1 MLTSI
6 ARLLASRVRSMLRPL
21 PPAFS
26 FFFRIGGPILGLLV
40 AATPFASAQTLDLV
54 GPETP
59 TLMLEAFK
67 VSGDRLFGSDVEGA
81 DLRDRY
87 DSQHIEDTGSFT
99 LNEFFETLPG
109 AGRDEEV
116 LVLIDGEP
124 AYIDPSSLPLGMIE
138 EVEVS
143 REGSMP
149 EYGAQSS
156 GRVINIRLKKDYRG
170 GEAGL
175 KFDGSFAGGGGEQL
189 STRLST
195 SVVRGKLRLLFGI
208 NASKRYALDA
218 TDRPF
223 SSNQDHT
230 VWGGSDLRLTWGS
243 PAVIR
248 AASGSL
254 NGLFDVE
261 GNPVSVALVPEG
273 QSGENLSAS
282 DFLPAGNEASGQRRF
297 DTAAYRQLM
306 SPSRQLGSTFSA
318 SYPIFG
324 HKLRASLSGSFSQNQ
339 SHRIGAPPVS
349 PASSKTLVP
358 AAYNPF
364 GQDVEVGF
372 VHTEFG
378 STRQTSRSERA
389 QAGLTF
395 NGKISAWSWQGGMAY
410 RRDDSAQTA
419 TDLDHDRLAE
429 ALRSSDPA
437 TRFNPFGDPAAG
449 PVNTHLYPSLAF
461 TRTSDTT
468 RDNTRFDFSANGPL
482 VQTWAGP
489 VTLALRGGYQM
500 DERVRIS
507 RGAPGAQSPE
517 SRYESHARNASA
529 SVNLPLTSRKNAI
542 PFLNRLEARLS
553 ARYSTQD
560 DGSDGRGNDIGLTW
574 SPVRSLLFRARHS
587 EQSSMPSRDVSDR
600 RETLV
605 QETILDP
612 RRDNTA
618 TEAQIIVRDLAQFER
633 EKSTRQ
639 SFGVS
644 LEPPFA
650 SGLRFSGT
658 YFSREREDLI
668 QRRFS
673 AQDIVNNEA
682 AFASRIV
689 RAAPTAEDI
698 ALGRPG
704 AIVSIDTTPGNSGRS
719 ETRSFD
725 LNLEY
730 APPPTAFGRIRFSTT
745 AERLLEDRR
754 ELAPG
759 VLFVHDGGSR
769 TDRPEWEF
777 RATTSWSYRAWSTSL
792 RIDHTSAIDAGPG
805 GEDTPER
812 TIVTLNAGWRLKQ
825 AFRSKRA
832 AQYRIGFGI
841 GNLFDEQP
849 ARADTLSGYRGGSPL
864 GRTFHCTFSAS
875 I

>member
-1 MLTSI
+1 
-6 ARLLASRVRSMLRPL
+6 
-21 PPAFS
+21 
-26 FFFRIGGPILGLLV
+26 
-40 AATPFASAQTLDLV
+40 
-54 GPETP
+54 
-59 TLMLEAFK
+59 MLEAFK

-81 DLRDRY
+81 GFRDRY
-87 DSQHIEDTGSFT
+87 DTQYIEDTGSFT

-124 AYIDPSSLPLGMIE
+124 AYIDPSTLPLGMVEDI
-138 EVEVS
+138 EVS

-156 GRVINIRLKKDYRG
+156 GRVINIRLKKDYQG

-195 SVVRGKLRLLFGI
+195 SLVRGKLRLLFGV

-223 SSNQDHT
+223 SRDQNHT
-230 VWGGSDLRLTWGS
+230 SWGGSDLRLTWGS

-248 AASGSL
+248 AVSGSL
-254 NGLFDVE
+254 NGLLDAD
-261 GNPVSVALVPEG
+261 GNPVFTALVPEG
-273 QSGENLSAS
+273 QTGENLSAG
-282 DFLPAGNEASGQRRF
+282 DFLPGGSDASGQRRF
-297 DTAAYRQLM
+297 DTAAYRQLT

-324 HKLRASLSGSFSQNQ
+324 HRLRASINGSFTHSQ
-339 SHRIGAPPVS
+339 SRRIGSPPVS
-349 PASSKTLVP
+349 AASSRTLVP

-378 STRQTSRSERA
+378 PTRQTSRSDRA
-389 QAGLTF
+389 QIGMTF
-395 NGKISAWSWQGGMAY
+395 NGKIATWSWQGGFAY
-410 RRDDSAQTA
+410 RLDDSTQTA
-419 TDLDHDRLAE
+419 TDLDHERLSAS
-429 ALRSSDPA
+429 LRSPDAA

-449 PVNTHLYPSLAF
+449 PVNAHLYPSLSF
-461 TRTSDTT
+461 TRNSDTT
-468 RDNTRFDFSANGPL
+468 RENTRFDFSSNGPL
-482 VQTWAGP
+482 ARTWAGP
-489 VTLALRGGYQM
+489 ITLSLRGGYQM
-500 DERVRIS
+500 DERERIS
-507 RGAPGAQSPE
+507 RGAPGIQSPE
-517 SRYESHARNASA
+517 SHYESNARDASA
-529 SVNLPLTSRKNAI
+529 SFNLPLASRQNAI
-542 PFLNRLEARLS
+542 PLLNRLETRLS

-574 SPVRSLLFRARHS
+574 SPIRPLLFRARHS

-605 QETILDP
+605 QETLLDP

-618 TEAQIIVRDLAQFER
+618 SEAQIIVRDLAHFDR

-644 LEPPFA
+644 FEPPFA
-650 SGLRFSGT
+650 TGLRFAGT

-682 AFASRIV
+682 AFANRIV
-689 RAAPTAEDI
+689 RAAPSLEDI

-704 AIVSIDTTPGNSGRS
+704 SIVSIDTTPGNSGRS
-719 ETRSFD
+719 ETRSLD
-725 LNLEY
+725 LNLGY
-730 APPPTAFGRIRFSTT
+730 TPPPTAFGRIRFSTT

-777 RATTSWSYRAWSTSL
+777 RTTASWSYRAWSTSL
-792 RIDHTSAIDAGPG
+792 RVDHTTAIDAGPG
-805 GEDTPER
+805 GEGTPER
-812 TIVTLNAGWRLKQ
+812 TVVTLNAGWRFKHN
-825 AFRSKRA
+825 FRPKRA
-832 AQYRIGFGI
+832 AQYRIGVGI